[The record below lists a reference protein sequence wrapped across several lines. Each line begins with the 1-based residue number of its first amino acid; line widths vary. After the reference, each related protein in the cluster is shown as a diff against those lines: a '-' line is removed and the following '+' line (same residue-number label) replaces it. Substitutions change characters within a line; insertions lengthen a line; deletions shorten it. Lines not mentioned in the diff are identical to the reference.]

1 MSCLETNSFVPHAI
15 YASNSAIRVSPYKPV
30 PSVPRAGHTLTKTC
44 DPGTGTMHR
53 LDAYNMVS
61 VLVCDNK
68 NLGFELGGADG
79 LYGIASESEVDG
91 FGTYAGDGFGIA
103 ATNLFTERQPDGIFN
118 YQTGPMP
125 PYSVPRSLTG
135 TVSCAGPVDSR
146 FVYGAASQAMSMSDK
161 MASDPSSPNYEE
173 AVAYKRAVQAK
184 SKSIGTVYSSID
196 LEPLDSDWFATK
208 H

>member
-1 MSCLETNSFVPHAI
+1 MSRLETNSYVPHAI
-15 YASNSAIRVSPYKPV
+15 YASNSAIRASPYRPV
-30 PSVPRAGHTLTKTC
+30 QSIPRAGQTLTKTC
-44 DPGTGTMHR
+44 DPGTSTMHR

-68 NLGFELGGADG
+68 NSGFELGGADG

-91 FGTYAGDGFGIA
+91 FGAYVGDGFGIA
-103 ATNLFTERQPDGIFN
+103 ATNLFTTQQPNGIFD
-118 YQTGPMP
+118 YQTGPTP
-125 PYSVPRSLTG
+125 PYSVPQSLTG

-146 FVYGAASQAMSMSDK
+146 FVYGAAAQAYSVSDK
-161 MASDPSSPNYEE
+161 SSNYEE
-173 AVAYKRAVQAK
+173 AVAYKADIR
-184 SKSIGTVYSSID
+184 SKTQSIGTVYSSVD